1 MGRNLLI
8 TGAILNFIIAAGHIA
23 ALFFLDWAFEFTGI
37 ADNIEKYA
45 WISPWMHY
53 GATLLVAI
61 LFVLM
66 GIYGL
71 SGARVVRKMP
81 LLKPGIILITIIY
94 IGRGVLGLAYEI
106 LSQEQWMNGIVFAC
120 LALLIGLCYLSGGLW
135 RWHGK
140 GQGKYYGE

>member
-23 ALFFLDWAFEFTGI
+23 ALLFLDWAFEFTGI
-37 ADNIEKYA
+37 VDNIKKYS

-61 LFVLM
+61 LFILM

-71 SGARVVRKMP
+71 SGARVMRKLP
-81 LLKPGIILITIIY
+81 LLKPGIVLITIVY
-94 IGRGVLGLAYEI
+94 IVRGILGLAYEI
-106 LSQEQWMNGIVFAC
+106 LSQEQWINGIVFAC
-120 LALLIGLCYLSGGLW
+120 IALFVGLCYMSGGLW